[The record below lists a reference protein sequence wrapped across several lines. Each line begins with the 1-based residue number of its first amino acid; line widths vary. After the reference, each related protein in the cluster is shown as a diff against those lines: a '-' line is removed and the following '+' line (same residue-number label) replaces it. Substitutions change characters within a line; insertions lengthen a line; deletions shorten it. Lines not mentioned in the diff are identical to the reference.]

1 MFFKLKKLRNFYE
14 YFFFPGEGPYVCF
27 WGDIFKSS
35 IVFFVQDLFFH
46 FVALIKMT
54 VEQNISCLLVFTLNV
69 SVILTRIFLRPN

>member
-1 MFFKLKKLRNFYE
+1 M
-14 YFFFPGEGPYVCF
+14 GSC
-27 WGDIFKSS
+27 
-35 IVFFVQDLFFH
+35 QDLTFH